1 MELFTRVNIPASSIR
16 IDYTSRIAFFGSC
29 FAENIA
35 SKFTGL
41 GFRTLVNPLGII
53 YNPLSIEQTV
63 EAVAGEGYNR
73 TASEDCGTNLN
84 CTDRVF
90 FDGEKWSSWDA
101 HGSLST
107 TTRDECIARLERAR
121 NRAREFL
128 KTADVVFITLGSAYV
143 YFLKEDGRAVANCH
157 RQNTDLFERRLITV
171 DEATA
176 AMENTLAKLKS
187 INPKMHVVFTVSPLR
202 HMGDGAHGNT
212 LSKATLQLA
221 VNNVINKVTTVPS
234 ASSGTLPVSYF
245 PSYEIVMDEL
255 RDYRFYANDMIHLSA
270 TAEDYIFERMQQTYF
285 DEATIANTKRVEK
298 FMKAASHRIV
308 NDGSAKAVEFANKYL
323 AEAERLE
330 AEIPELDLGREKE
343 SFKKILG

>member
-1 MELFTRVNIPASSIR
+1 MELFTKIDIPASSIR

-73 TASEDCGTNLN
+73 TASEDCATNLN
-84 CTDRVF
+84 WTDRVF

>member
-1 MELFTRVNIPASSIR
+1 MELFTRVDIPASSIR

-73 TASEDCGTNLN
+73 TASEGCGTNLN

-101 HGSLST
+101 HGLLST

-128 KTADVVFITLGSAYV
+128 KNADVVFITLGSAYV

-245 PSYEIVMDEL
+245 PSYEIMIDEL